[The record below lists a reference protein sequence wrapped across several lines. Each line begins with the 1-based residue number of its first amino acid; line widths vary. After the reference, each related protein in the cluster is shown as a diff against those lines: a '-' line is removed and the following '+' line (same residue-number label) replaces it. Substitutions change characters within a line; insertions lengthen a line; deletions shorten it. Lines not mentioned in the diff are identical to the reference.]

1 LHVYTKINLIKVTY
15 FHIIEIYKESSVTG
29 VVLANASLDVALHD
43 TIQFFVLTSVV
54 LPTCPIIYR
63 NERELTPDYIKVFW
77 VGLMDGDGSIQV
89 NHWRHK
95 SLQFRLVIKMANQ
108 PGNVYMLKLISNTIG
123 GYVSYPKSNG
133 VTSVVWKIDDRKI
146 IQSIISIFEQYPPLT
161 SRLTCQLSF
170 LKECLAH
177 NSVERYLQSR
187 DNKFLAQ
194 HDIIQKFNSS
204 FTVPYYFNAW
214 LSGFVEA
221 EGCFALRTTGY
232 PSFSI
237 GQNNDL
243 YLLNTIN
250 QHFGGINKVINKSK
264 LFYLLEVYR
273 KSVLRTI
280 GAHFVNYPLLGH
292 KYVSYNKWLAVIS

>member
-1 LHVYTKINLIKVTY
+1 M
-15 FHIIEIYKESSVTG
+15 TG
-29 VVLANASLDVALHD
+29 VILANASLDVALHD
-43 TIQFFVLTSVV
+43 TNHLLVMTSVL
-54 LPTCPIIYR
+54 LPTT
-63 NERELTPDYIKVFW
+63 RELTPDYIKRFW

-108 PGNVYMLKLISNTIG
+108 PGNVYMLKLIANTIG
-123 GYVSYPKSNG
+123 GYVSFPHPSKKGSSNG
-133 VTSVVWKIDDRKI
+133 VTHVVWKTDDRKV

-161 SRLTCQLSF
+161 SRLTCQLAF

-187 DNKFLAQ
+187 DYKFLAQ
-194 HDIIQKFNSS
+194 PDIIQKFNSS
-204 FTVPYYFNAW
+204 FTVPSYFNAW
-214 LSGFVEA
+214 VSGFVEA
-221 EGCFALRTTGY
+221 EGCFALRTTGD

-243 YLLNTIN
+243 YLLSVIN
-250 QHFGGINKVINKSK
+250 QHFGGVNKVINKYK
-264 LFYLLEVYR
+264 VFYILEIYR

-280 GAHFVNYPLLGH
+280 GAHFVDYPLLGH
-292 KYVSYNKWLAVIS
+292 KDVSYNKWMAVISPSKTDLSAQQN